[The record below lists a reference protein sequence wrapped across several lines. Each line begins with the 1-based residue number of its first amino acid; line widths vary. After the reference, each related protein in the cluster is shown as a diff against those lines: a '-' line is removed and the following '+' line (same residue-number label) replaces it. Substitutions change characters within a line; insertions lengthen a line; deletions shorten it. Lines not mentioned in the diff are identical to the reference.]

1 MRIVGDGFAR
11 SWAQGLEARS
21 ALRWP
26 RIESALAS
34 SGHCGNICIG
44 ASISDSRT
52 LFCIMR
58 HLHHTNLTHFLS
70 SPLIIPRY
78 PPISP
83 FLQRWTPLP
92 PLTTGATCHRFRF
105 APPRSP
111 ARLDVLQS
119 ISFFATER
127 FALARDAA
135 DGIQPRH
142 GHGRRSP

>member
-1 MRIVGDGFAR
+1 MVLQEAGRKVWRLAQRFVGPVLRARVLPLVIVAIFALVR
-11 SWAQGLEARS
+11 
-21 ALRWP
+21 
-26 RIESALAS
+26 
-34 SGHCGNICIG
+34 
-44 ASISDSRT
+44 
-52 LFCIMR
+52 IMR
-58 HLHHTNLTHFLS
+58 HVHHTNLTHFLS
-70 SPLIIPRY
+70 SPLIIRRY

-142 GHGRRSP
+142 GHSRRSP